1 MATKTDIATTAPSSA
16 PQVPRCTTAWTGTAR
31 AVAAAGPP
39 GFRAAAAWIAR
50 TTARRSG
57 WIRFTL
63 PRTPLRRRSGPRRAL
78 AAIALVA
85 ALWIGWQSL
94 NTVGRALLVAIVAA
108 AAAYLLPTD
117 GEPGDN
123 SWEEGDAGAD
133 DSE

>member
-1 MATKTDIATTAPSSA
+1 MATKTDIAATAPSSA
-16 PQVPRCTTAWTGTAR
+16 PQVPKCTTAWAGTAR
-31 AVAAAGPP
+31 AMGAPGPP

-50 TTARRSG
+50 TTARPSG
-57 WIRFTL
+57 RIGFTL
-63 PRTPLRRRSGPRRAL
+63 PRTSLRRQSGPRRAL

-94 NTVGRALLVAIVAA
+94 NIVGRALLIAIVAA

-123 SWEEGDAGAD
+123 SWEDGDAGAD